1 MWNQKSSYVLL
12 CFRYGLYFFCLFF
25 FLGCPP
31 CWVASSLQ
39 ILLLV
44 YCFTGSFFFSFLS
57 TRVIILWYFAN
68 FFNAYWLLIRTIF
81 RNLGRWDIFTNLFGE
96 ELKVVFATD
105 FSENKV
111 KCKKQNIAIA
121 DILHINI
128 MNHIIDQSV
137 IWNKGQTL
145 LYFGQCF
152 AFVWYDWLINYGSWY
167 SCDDGQLMRSNKV

>member
-1 MWNQKSSYVLL
+1 MKLIKNHHMSHMYYYAAGTSCIFY
-12 CFRYGLYFFCLFF
+12 LFF

-39 ILLLV
+39 TLLLV
-44 YCFTGSFFFSFLS
+44 YCFTCSFFFSFLS

-68 FFNAYWLLIRTIF
+68 FFSAYWLLIRTIF

-128 MNHIIDQSV
+128 MNHNWSV
-137 IWNKGQTL
+137 SDMK
-145 LYFGQCF
+145 
-152 AFVWYDWLINYGSWY
+152 
-167 SCDDGQLMRSNKV
+167 